1 LTLFRISSG
10 VWWLPF
16 LLWWCRL
23 AAPLLSLCWRIRGQA
38 TRRPNSRATV
48 EELELVGWHGGGSF
62 FFSIGAPSSPQTNQ
76 NRLRWAAPLSSE
88 SDLLRLRCGWAAA
101 RRRFLSVRGTGW
113 LVAAARG
120 IPISS
125 VTVAG
130 PGLFSVQIG
139 LLYEPS
145 DVYLCI

>member
-1 LTLFRISSG
+1 MVAAFPPMVVQAGSATALPMLAHPWPGHSSSE
-10 VWWLPF
+10 LP
-16 LLWWCRL
+16 RH
-23 AAPLLSLCWRIRGQA
+23 R
-38 TRRPNSRATV
+38 

-76 NRLRWAAPLSSE
+76 NRLRWAAPLFSE

-125 VTVAG
+125 VTVAR

-139 LLYEPS
+139 LLYGPS